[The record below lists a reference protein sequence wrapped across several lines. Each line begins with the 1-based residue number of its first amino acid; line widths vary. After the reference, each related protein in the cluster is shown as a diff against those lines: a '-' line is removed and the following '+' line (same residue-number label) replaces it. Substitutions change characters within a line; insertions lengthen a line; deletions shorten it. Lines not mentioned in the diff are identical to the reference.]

1 MIGIIVATHG
11 EFASG
16 LIDGMTLLCGEQEKI
31 IPFGLRIE
39 DDMDVFS
46 SDIIAKAH
54 ELDDGDG
61 VLVLVDFVGGT
72 PANITGKL
80 LMNEPNMEGLSGVNF
95 PMILEAV
102 NSRDDSTLTELKE
115 QCKVV
120 GTMGIVDIKERMSSI
135 MDDDD

>member
-1 MIGIIVATHG
+1 M
-11 EFASG
+11 
-16 LIDGMTLLCGEQEKI
+16 GMTLLCGKQEKI

-46 SDIIAKAH
+46 SEIISKAH

-61 VLVLVDFVGGT
+61 VLILVDFVGGT

-102 NSRDDSTLTELKE
+102 NSRDDSTLNELKE

-120 GTMGIVDIKERMSSI
+120 GTMGVVDIKERMSSI

>member
-1 MIGIIVATHG
+1 
-11 EFASG
+11 
-16 LIDGMTLLCGEQEKI
+16 MTLLCGEQEKI

-54 ELDDGDG
+54 ELDDGEG

-80 LMNEPNMEGLSGVNF
+80 LMNEPNIEGLSGVNF

-102 NSRDDSTLTELKE
+102 NSRDDSTLNELKE

>member
-16 LIDGMTLLCGEQEKI
+16 LIDGMRLLCGEQEKI

-102 NSRDDSTLTELKE
+102 NSRDDSTLNELKE

>member
-1 MIGIIVATHG
+1 
-11 EFASG
+11 
-16 LIDGMTLLCGEQEKI
+16 
-31 IPFGLRIE
+31 
-39 DDMDVFS
+39 MDVFS

-102 NSRDDSTLTELKE
+102 NSRDDSTLNELKE
-115 QCKVV
+115 QDVYKRQGSRPY
-120 GTMGIVDIKERMSSI
+120 GTCIPVQCIR
-135 MDDDD
+135 

>member
-11 EFASG
+11 KFASG
-16 LIDGMTLLCGEQEKI
+16 LIDGMTLLCGKQEKI

-46 SDIIAKAH
+46 SEIISKAH

-61 VLVLVDFVGGT
+61 VLILVDFVGGT

-102 NSRDDSTLTELKE
+102 NSRDDSTLNELKE

-120 GTMGIVDIKERMSSI
+120 GTMGVVDIKERMSSI